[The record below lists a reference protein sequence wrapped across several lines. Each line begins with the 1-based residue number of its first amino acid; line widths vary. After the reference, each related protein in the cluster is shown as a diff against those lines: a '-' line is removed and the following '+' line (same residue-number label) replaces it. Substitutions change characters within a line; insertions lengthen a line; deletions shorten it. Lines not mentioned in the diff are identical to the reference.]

1 MTAITVPA
9 VLPER
14 RGHTAAR
21 RRSLR
26 PGVVL
31 GLAFIGLLA
40 VAAAAPGLL
49 TAHDPLEIS
58 SAGAFVP
65 PGAEHLLG
73 TDQSGRDTLARMV
86 YGARSSLVMGLGATA
101 IAVTLGSAIGLLAG
115 LANRYVEGAV
125 MRLID
130 VALSIP
136 DLLLA
141 LVVITLLGT
150 GTVNALFA
158 VAFAS
163 VPYYA
168 RMIRAQTHVVRSAA
182 YVEAATALGLRRSAV
197 IRRHILPNAFK
208 PLVVLAT
215 IGVGNAI
222 GAGASLSFLGLG
234 TKPPA
239 PEWGNMLSLGIQYIS
254 NDPFMVIV
262 PGVAITLTVLSVTVV
277 GRDLRRRT
285 EGRS

>member
-21 RRSLR
+21 RRTLR

-31 GLAFIGLLA
+31 GLAFLGLLA
-40 VAAAAPGLL
+40 VAAVAPGLL

-101 IAVTLGSAIGLLAG
+101 IAVTLGSTIGLLAG

-168 RMIRAQTHVVRSAA
+168 RMIRAQTHVVRGAA

-197 IRRHILPNAFK
+197 VRRHILPNAFK

>member
-14 RGHTAAR
+14 RGHAGAR
-21 RRSLR
+21 RRSFR
-26 PGVVL
+26 PGVAL
-31 GLAFIGLLA
+31 GLAFLGLLT
-40 VAAAAPGLL
+40 VAAVAPGLL
-49 TAHDPLEIS
+49 TSHDPLEIS
-58 SAGAFVP
+58 TAGAFVP

-73 TDQSGRDTLARMV
+73 TDQSGRDVLARMV

-101 IAVTLGSAIGLLAG
+101 IAVALGSAIGLLAG

-168 RMIRAQTHVVRSAA
+168 RMIRAQTHVVRDAT
-182 YVEAATALGLRRSAV
+182 YVEAATALGLRRSTV

-254 NDPFMVIV
+254 NDPSMVIV
-262 PGVAITLTVLSVTVV
+262 PGLAITLTVLSVTVV